1 MAIYVLQPGPLT
13 TVQDMGRFGY
23 QASGMP
29 VSGVMDHR
37 ACRDANA
44 LVGNNGSEAV
54 LEFTLLGGSFRFT
67 APAVIALTGAD
78 MSPVLNGIPCPMYT
92 AVPVEEG
99 AVLSLSYAKSGCRT
113 YLAVSGGI
121 DVPTVMGSKSTYI
134 KCGIGGFCG
143 RALAAGDTVPVGE
156 AADIKLRSPDAALN
170 TAPPVYP
177 EHVTVRVIE
186 GPQAGHFTDEGLQAF
201 YSGSYTVSAQSDRMG
216 CRLDGPAVTAK
227 EHADILSDGTVFGS
241 IQITSAGQPV
251 ILMAERQTT
260 GGYAKIATVCT
271 ADLPVIA
278 QCRPGYTVRFQ
289 KITRKEAQV
298 LLTAGCET
306 CCAKMPECKNL

>member
-29 VSGVMDHR
+29 VSGAMDRR
-37 ACRDANA
+37 AFRDANA
-44 LVGNNGSEAV
+44 LAGNNGNEAV

-67 APAVIALTGAD
+67 ASTVIALTGAD
-78 MSPVLNGIPCPMYT
+78 MSPVLDGNPCPMYA
-92 AVPVEEG
+92 AVPVKGG

-121 DVPTVMGSKSTYI
+121 DVPPVMRSRSTCL
-134 KCGIGGFCG
+134 KCRIGGFGG
-143 RALAAGDTVPVGE
+143 RALAAGDTVPTGKGASAGFSE
-156 AADIKLRSPDAALN
+156 PGGT

-177 EHVTVRVIE
+177 DHVTARVVE
-186 GPQAGHFTDEGLQAF
+186 GPQAHCFTEDGLAAF
-201 YSGSYTVSAQSDRMG
+201 YSAPYTVTTQSDRMG
-216 CRLDGPAVTAK
+216 CRLDGPAVAAK
-227 EHADILSDGTVFGS
+227 ESADILSDGTVFGS

-251 ILMAERQTT
+251 ILMADRQTT

-278 QCRPGYTVRFQ
+278 QCRPGNTVRFQ
-289 KITRKEAQV
+289 KITLEEAQK
-298 LLTAGCET
+298 LLIIDNET
-306 CCAKMPECKNL
+306 SCTRQLGYESS